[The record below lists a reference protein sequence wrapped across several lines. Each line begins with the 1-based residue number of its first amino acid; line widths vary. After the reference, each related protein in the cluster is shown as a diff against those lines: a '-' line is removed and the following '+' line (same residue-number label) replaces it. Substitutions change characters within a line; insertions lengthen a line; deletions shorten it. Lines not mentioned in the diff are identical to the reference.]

1 MTYYYLLLLIFI
13 YVIKIICYYYKQI
26 NMSNQNTTKTFDDP
40 QISNKIIVTFKG
52 SKYDITD
59 FLRRHPGG
67 KQILIDNNGKDIEKL
82 MLEYEHSNNAYR
94 ILDKYKIQSD

>member
-1 MTYYYLLLLIFI
+1 
-13 YVIKIICYYYKQI
+13 
-26 NMSNQNTTKTFDDP
+26 MSNENTTKNFDNPNNSD
-40 QISNKIIVTFKG
+40 QIIVTYKG
-52 SKYDITD
+52 SKYNITE

-94 ILDKYKIQSD
+94 MLEKYKIQSD